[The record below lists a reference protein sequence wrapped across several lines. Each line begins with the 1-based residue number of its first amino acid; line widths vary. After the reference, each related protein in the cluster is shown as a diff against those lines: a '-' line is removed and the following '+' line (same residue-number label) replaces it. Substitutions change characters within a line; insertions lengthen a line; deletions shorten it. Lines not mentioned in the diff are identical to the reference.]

1 MEFLGIGAP
10 ELIFILVL
18 VLIILGPADM
28 QKTGRTIGQWLNRM
42 VNSEGWRAF
51 QRTSREIRNLPTTL
65 MRNANLDDIAET
77 GRSIENAID
86 PNWNRRPPGR
96 PSVPS
101 SQAPAPVAPPDTPD
115 AGTPESSSPAAGSP
129 DDAEPD
135 A

>member
-18 VLIILGPADM
+18 VLIILGPSDM
-28 QKTGRTIGQWLNRM
+28 QKTGRTIGLWLNRL

-77 GRSIENAID
+77 GRSLENAID
-86 PNWNRRPPGR
+86 PDWSRRPPGR

-101 SQAPAPVAPPDTPD
+101 SALPTVPHTVPDSPEPGAPE
-115 AGTPESSSPAAGSP
+115 AGPP